1 MLLFAIGH
9 SLRNLINNLIAVLVL
24 LRAKDFNTMAIP
36 LTSMVAQSDNEFN
49 KEKFKQVLHY
59 IIACCGDIDNVG
71 RTVLYKLS
79 YFSDFNCYELYEEKL
94 TGESYRKIPFGPAPI
109 HFEDIIHSLEEDG
122 KIKESKRTYG
132 NYPQFRYSSQE
143 DPLTNLLSEREL
155 EVINNVIKKYSCKNA
170 TEISDISHQDM
181 PYKAT
186 KDSDIIDYELVFY
199 RDGITS
205 VRDYGEND

>member
-1 MLLFAIGH
+1 MLLFAMGH
-9 SLRNLINNLIAVLVL
+9 SLRNLINSLIAVLVL
-24 LRAKDFNTMAIP
+24 LRAKDFNTIAIP
-36 LTSMVAQSDNEFN
+36 LMSMVAQTDNEFN

-71 RTVLYKLS
+71 RTVLYTLS

-155 EVINNVIKKYSCKNA
+155 EVINDVIKKYSCKNA